1 MCIFHI
7 THMVLLSL
15 AAARFPPDT
24 LFCSTPA
31 TRVTGPAV
39 ASPINSTS
47 DDSTV
52 NYTSTTTTS
61 NSAQDS
67 DPEVEKA
74 HYGGLIIW
82 PVILMSL
89 DVLYLIRFF
98 WVYYR
103 VSLYLISLSAISC
116 F

>member
-1 MCIFHI
+1 M
-7 THMVLLSL
+7 TLLSL

-52 NYTSTTTTS
+52 NYTSTTTTN
-61 NSAQDS
+61 NSARDS